1 MANIAAAFERG
12 LSWAVPATRQERAA
26 ALWSFGYFFALL
38 AGYYVLRPLRDQM
51 GIAGGVRNLPWL
63 FTATFVTL
71 IVVQPLYGALVAKL
85 PRARFIPLVYHF
97 FVANLVLFWLLL
109 TLGVAPVIVA
119 RVFFVWVSVFSLFA
133 VAVFWSFMAD
143 LFTAEQGKRLFGFIG
158 AGGTAG
164 GLLGPLITI
173 QLSKPLGSI
182 NLLVAA
188 AVLLEIA
195 VFCVYR
201 LERAATVHVG
211 TDGELQAA
219 PQRIGGSA
227 FAAFLDFVRS
237 PYLLG
242 VGLWVSLLSFCA
254 TIVYFEQAN
263 IISAAIHDRDAQTRI
278 FASIDL
284 AVNLLSLATQIFVT
298 GQVLKRFGTGVAAAA
313 LPAVYVLG
321 FAALFL
327 APTLAIVVTLQ
338 IVQRWMNFAIA
349 NPARQVFFTVI
360 GREEKYKAKN
370 LIDVVVY
377 RGSDALYGWV
387 FDGLQALGLKLG
399 AIALVAWPVAAGWL
413 VLSMVLGRVQ
423 EHRAAL
429 IDGEAAKAK
438 DATPGDADFDEANLG
453 DADMSIVSEGSAMTG
468 ERA

>member
-164 GLLGPLITI
+164 SLLGPVITI
-173 QLSKPLGSI
+173 GLSAPLGPV
-182 NLLVAA
+182 NLLIPAI
-188 AVLLEIA
+188 VLLE
-195 VFCVYR
+195 C
-201 LERAATVHVG
+201 
-211 TDGELQAA
+211 
-219 PQRIGGSA
+219 
-227 FAAFLDFVRS
+227 
-237 PYLLG
+237 
-242 VGLWVSLLSFCA
+242 
-254 TIVYFEQAN
+254 
-263 IISAAIHDRDAQTRI
+263 
-278 FASIDL
+278 
-284 AVNLLSLATQIFVT
+284 
-298 GQVLKRFGTGVAAAA
+298 
-313 LPAVYVLG
+313 
-321 FAALFL
+321 
-327 APTLAIVVTLQ
+327 
-338 IVQRWMNFAIA
+338 
-349 NPARQVFFTVI
+349 
-360 GREEKYKAKN
+360 
-370 LIDVVVY
+370 
-377 RGSDALYGWV
+377 
-387 FDGLQALGLKLG
+387 
-399 AIALVAWPVAAGWL
+399 
-413 VLSMVLGRVQ
+413 
-423 EHRAAL
+423 
-429 IDGEAAKAK
+429 
-438 DATPGDADFDEANLG
+438 
-453 DADMSIVSEGSAMTG
+453 
-468 ERA
+468 